1 MAGALGLRLSGP
13 RIYGNQTAHEPWINA
28 AGRDPGAQDIIAGLA
43 LYRRM
48 LLLAAACLALAAAL

>member
-48 LLLAAACLALAAAL
+48 LLLAAACLALGAAL